1 MKRILYIEDSHTYQ
15 LIVKRLLTDP
25 HEVTIVS
32 TIKAAALLLAQREF
46 DLIITDFLFPQGD
59 ALEIIVPVRQNKSAL
74 VLPIIAISGA
84 MDVALM
90 TRLLKAGVNACLAK
104 PLPPLEFR
112 IFVNR
117 MLDAP
122 FVENFQ
128 NTISTVSSFQWFE
141 HGTYHEYCP
150 EITTHLTGTDRHE
163 LSQRMQSLLQEFALK
178 GAALGF
184 TNQERVHCYTVQ
196 HGIAAHPEIVLQ
208 PAP

>member
-1 MKRILYIEDSHTYQ
+1 M
-15 LIVKRLLTDP
+15 IVRRVLTD
-25 HEVTIVS
+25 HQVTVAA
-32 TIKAAALLLAQREF
+32 TTKAAALLLTQKEF

-74 VLPIIAISGA
+74 ALPIIAISGS

-104 PLPPLEFR
+104 PLNPADFR
-112 IFVNR
+112 AFVTR
-117 MLDAP
+117 MLEAP
-122 FVENFQ
+122 FIEHYQ
-128 NTISTVSSFQWFE
+128 NTVSTVSSFQWFE

-150 EITTHLTGTDRHE
+150 EITAHLTGTDRNE
-163 LSQRMQSLLQEFALK
+163 LSQRIQFLLQEYASK
-178 GAALGF
+178 GITLGF

-196 HGIAAHPEIVLQ
+196 HGVSAHPEIVLQ